1 MTFLQTIMRKRLL
14 WFTATLVTCLIVILH
29 MPPPAQSLP
38 LTSKEEHA
46 SSRRYCSTALF
57 EAIRIICGGRYNS
70 LGKRYPD
77 SFGNY
82 RTSTLKRL
90 VPDDDIIYRPS
101 FGGAAHECCRRP
113 CGYSELQAYC
123 AD

>member
-1 MTFLQTIMRKRLL
+1 
-14 WFTATLVTCLIVILH
+14 

-70 LGKRYPD
+70 LGKRYR
-77 SFGNY
+77 GH
-82 RTSTLKRL
+82 TSTLWLLTERSKNIFVVKSNSAL
-90 VPDDDIIYRPS
+90 SEIS
-101 FGGAAHECCRRP
+101 FGQLGHCFEISRFLFLQVRREANSTILSK
-113 CGYSELQAYC
+113 C
-123 AD
+123 